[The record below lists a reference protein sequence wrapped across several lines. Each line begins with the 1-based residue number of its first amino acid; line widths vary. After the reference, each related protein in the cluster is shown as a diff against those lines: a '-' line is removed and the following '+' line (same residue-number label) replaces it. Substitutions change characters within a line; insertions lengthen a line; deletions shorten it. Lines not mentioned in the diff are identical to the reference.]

1 MTAKPDFLA
10 TVLGASRARAASSR
24 RERPE
29 AALRAEAARMRPA
42 NSLREAL
49 AAPGRRF
56 VAEVKRASPSKGPIA
71 VHLDAAKQTAA
82 YVEGGAAAIS
92 VLTEPDHFA
101 GSLADLRAVRA
112 AAAGLPVLRKDFLV
126 DPYQAWESRV
136 HGADAALLI
145 AAALPGDALRE
156 MASAL
161 AEAGLEALVEVHDE
175 AELAR
180 ALEAGAPVIGV
191 NARDLRTL
199 VVDQATC
206 LRLVGEIPF
215 GVVAVAESGIRELAD
230 VERLERAGYRAFLVG
245 EALARS
251 EDPRGTLVRWI
262 GSAA

>member
-1 MTAKPDFLA
+1 MSGARDFLA
-10 TVLGASRARAASSR
+10 TVSAASRARAEAAR

-29 AALRAEAARMRPA
+29 SGLRAQAARMRPA

-71 VHLDAAKQTAA
+71 VHLDAAKQAAA
-82 YVEGGAAAIS
+82 YVAGGAAAIS

-112 AAAGLPVLRKDFLV
+112 VAGEVPVLRKDFLV
-126 DPYQAWESRV
+126 EPYQAWEARV
-136 HGADAALLI
+136 NGADAALLI
-145 AAALPGDALRE
+145 AAALPGDALRT

-175 AELAR
+175 DDLAR
-180 ALEAGAPVIGV
+180 ALDAGAPVIGV

-199 VVDQATC
+199 AVDLETPV
-206 LRLVGEIPF
+206 RLARSIPA
-215 GVVAVAESGIRELAD
+215 GVIAVAESGVKGISD
-230 VERLERAGYRAFLVG
+230 VLRLESAGYRAFLVG
-245 EALARS
+245 EALARAD
-251 EDPRGTLVRWI
+251 DPRATLVRWI
-262 GSAA
+262 GSPA